1 MRWASGLFLALGLS
15 LSAGAASAGCPDA
28 NHRGHHHRDAVDYD
42 RDYGDWKQRYDQ
54 WVARYGEP
62 ADGDR
67 EVFDARR
74 YDRGEDGDWFGD
86 DRDAGPPDARYGQ
99 QDDDGLDDRGGRI
112 GYGLDEDF
120 PIFGASPWYRD
131 SRHPAPICDC
141 DGLRLSNS
149 FFYDAGGVGPIPTGG
164 YDGGGEFFVM
174 GGGSG
179 FGSGFAGS
187 SARAFSSASASSS
200 ANVNVR
206 FRGGFRGG
214 GHMGGH
220 GGGKH

>member
-1 MRWASGLFLALGLS
+1 MMRWATGLFLALGLS
-15 LSAGAASAGCPDA
+15 LAAGAASAGCPDGHGSR
-28 NHRGHHHRDAVDYD
+28 HRNAVDYD
-42 RDYGDWKQRYDQ
+42 RDYADWRRQYDE
-54 WVARYGEP
+54 WTRRYGE
-62 ADGDR
+62 ADVGER

-74 YDRGEDGDWFGD
+74 YEPGESGDWVGA
-86 DRDAGPPDARYGQ
+86 DRDAGPPDARDDRPDD
-99 QDDDGLDDRGGRI
+99 QDFDDRGGRI

-120 PIFGASPWYRD
+120 PIYGASPWYRD
-131 SRHPAPICDC
+131 GRHPAPICDC
-141 DGLRLSNS
+141 DGLRLSNA

-164 YDGGGEFFVM
+164 YDGGGGFFVM

-179 FGSGFAGS
+179 FGSGFTGS